1 MPKAARI
8 RSSPPCSVV
17 ARRFAELETAKP
29 AVTRMAMATRRTI
42 RPDYAASGRKGVPGV
57 PGPGTPLTG
66 LFAWFSGVAALT
78 PPAPVAVARP
88 NAPGSRPGPHNRAGL
103 ASGPAPLVVGHR
115 FVTTRASSAAAS
127 NSARAAIVVS
137 ICSPFERSHCPGARG
152 CGSIATTEAKT
163 LSNLER
169 WERNGPR
176 RGRNQE
182 APEGPE
188 AKTPEGAG
196 TKRPPKDRK
205 QRPPK
210 GSEHL
215 VHCFGN
221 EDNSREILLV
231 AESSSEKRDG
241 CLLQCSKHP
250 SGSSP
255 FSRRRTVCRARSPPR
270 RVQLPRQRRPGPRQR
285 RSRLRCR
292 PFRQPSCRLRQPH
305 CNQHPL
311 LLQLQR
317 RL

>member
-1 MPKAARI
+1 
-8 RSSPPCSVV
+8 
-17 ARRFAELETAKP
+17 
-29 AVTRMAMATRRTI
+29 MAMATRRTI

-182 APEGPE
+182 APEGTGSKDPRRGRNQE
-188 AKTPEGAG
+188 APEGTG
-196 TKRPPKDRK
+196 SKD
-205 QRPPK
+205 
-210 GSEHL
+210 
-215 VHCFGN
+215 
-221 EDNSREILLV
+221 
-231 AESSSEKRDG
+231 
-241 CLLQCSKHP
+241 
-250 SGSSP
+250 
-255 FSRRRTVCRARSPPR
+255 PR
-270 RVQLPRQRRPGPRQR
+270 RDQ
-285 RSRLRCR
+285 SI
-292 PFRQPSCRLRQPH
+292 
-305 CNQHPL
+305 
-311 LLQLQR
+311 
-317 RL
+317 